1 MTLTEASRTL
11 RLMCALVVREAFD
24 RTIVPAYEAE
34 ADYQTA
40 IEWAPTTVI
49 MKKIAAGGRADALVI
64 IRDSMDK
71 LVEQGLV
78 DPATRFEVVDSR
90 VGIAVPKGALHP
102 DISTPEAFIRALLD
116 ARSVAYSKAGA
127 SGIYFEAMMAKL
139 GIADAIHAKA
149 TVIPAGFTA
158 EKLTSGEADIAV
170 QQLSELL
177 VVPGIEIVGPFPE
190 ALQNVTH
197 FSAAIMR
204 GAVNR
209 DGAER
214 FLAMLTDERAVAA
227 YHASGLD
234 PVTR

>member
-1 MTLTEASRTL
+1 MTVTEASRTL

-24 RTIVPAYEAE
+24 RTIVPAYESE
-34 ADYQTA
+34 SGYRTV
-40 IEWAPTTVI
+40 IEWTPTTVI
-49 MKKIAAGGRADALVI
+49 MNKIAEGERADAVVL

-78 DPATRFEVVDSR
+78 DPATRIEVVDSR

-102 DISTPEAFIRALLD
+102 DISTAEAFTSALLN

-127 SGIYFEAMMAKL
+127 SGIYFEAMMARL
-139 GIADAIHAKA
+139 GITEAINARA

-158 EKLTSGEADIAV
+158 EKLTTGEADIAV

-177 VVPGIEIVGPFPE
+177 VVPGIEIVGPFPD

-204 GAVNR
+204 DAVNR
-209 DGAER
+209 EGAEH
-214 FLAMLTDERAVAA
+214 FLAMLTEERAVAA
-227 YHASGLD
+227 YRASGLD
-234 PVTR
+234 PVSR

>member
-34 ADYQTA
+34 SGYRTV
-40 IEWAPTTVI
+40 IEWTPTTVI
-49 MKKIAAGGRADALVI
+49 MNKIAEGERADALVL

-78 DPATRFEVVDSR
+78 DPATRIEVVDSR
-90 VGIAVPKGALHP
+90 VGIAVPKGAPQP
-102 DISTPEAFIRALLD
+102 DISTPEAFTSALLN

-127 SGIYFEAMMAKL
+127 SGIYFEAMMARL
-139 GIADAIHAKA
+139 GITDAINARA

-158 EKLTSGEADIAV
+158 EKLTTGEADIAV

-177 VVPGIEIVGPFPE
+177 VVPGIEIVGPFPG

-204 GAVNR
+204 DAVNR
-209 DGAER
+209 EGAER
-214 FLAMLTDERAVAA
+214 FLTMLTEERAVAA
-227 YHASGLD
+227 YRASGLD
-234 PVTR
+234 PVSR

>member
-1 MTLTEASRTL
+1 MTVTEASRTL

-24 RTIVPAYEAE
+24 RTIVPAYESE
-34 ADYQTA
+34 SGYRTV
-40 IEWAPTTVI
+40 IEWTPTTVI
-49 MKKIAAGGRADALVI
+49 MNKIAEGERADAVVL

-78 DPATRFEVVDSR
+78 DPATRIEVVDSR

-102 DISTPEAFIRALLD
+102 DISTAEAFTSALLN

-127 SGIYFEAMMAKL
+127 SGIYFEAMMARL
-139 GIADAIHAKA
+139 GITEAINARA

-158 EKLTSGEADIAV
+158 EKLTTGEADIAV

-177 VVPGIEIVGPFPE
+177 VVPGIEIVGPFPD

-204 GAVNR
+204 DAVNR
-209 DGAER
+209 EGAEH
-214 FLAMLTDERAVAA
+214 FLAMLTEERAVAA
-227 YHASGLD
+227 YRASGLE
-234 PVTR
+234 PVSR

>member
-1 MTLTEASRTL
+1 MTVTEASRTL

-24 RTIVPAYEAE
+24 RTIVPAYESE
-34 ADYQTA
+34 SGYRTV
-40 IEWAPTTVI
+40 IEWTPTTVI
-49 MKKIAAGGRADALVI
+49 MNKIAEGERADAVVL

-78 DPATRFEVVDSR
+78 DPATRIEVVDSR

-102 DISTPEAFIRALLD
+102 DISTPEAFTSALLN

-127 SGIYFEAMMAKL
+127 SGIYFEAMMARL
-139 GIADAIHAKA
+139 GITEAINARA

-158 EKLTSGEADIAV
+158 EKLTTGEADFAV

-177 VVPGIEIVGPFPE
+177 VVPGIEIVGPFPD

-204 GAVNR
+204 DAVNR
-209 DGAER
+209 EGAEH
-214 FLAMLTDERAVAA
+214 FLAMLTEERAVAA
-227 YHASGLD
+227 YRASGLD
-234 PVTR
+234 PVSR

>member
-1 MTLTEASRTL
+1 MTVTEASRTL

-34 ADYQTA
+34 SGYRTV
-40 IEWAPTTVI
+40 IEWTPTTVI
-49 MKKIAAGGRADALVI
+49 MNKIAEGERADALVL

-78 DPATRFEVVDSR
+78 DPATRIEVVDSR
-90 VGIAVPKGALHP
+90 VGIAVPKGAPHP
-102 DISTPEAFIRALLD
+102 DISTPEAFTSALLN

-127 SGIYFEAMMAKL
+127 SGIYFEAMMARL
-139 GIADAIHAKA
+139 GITDAINARA

-158 EKLTSGEADIAV
+158 EKLTTGEADIAV

-177 VVPGIEIVGPFPE
+177 VVPGIEIVGPFPG

-204 GAVNR
+204 DAVNR
-209 DGAER
+209 EGAER
-214 FLAMLTDERAVAA
+214 FLAMLTEERAVAA
-227 YHASGLD
+227 YRASGLD
-234 PVTR
+234 PVSR

>member
-1 MTLTEASRTL
+1 MTVTEASRTL

-24 RTIVPAYEAE
+24 RTIVPAYESE
-34 ADYQTA
+34 SGYRTV
-40 IEWAPTTVI
+40 IEWTPTTVI
-49 MKKIAAGGRADALVI
+49 MNKIAEGERADAVVL

-78 DPATRFEVVDSR
+78 DPATRIEVVDSR

-102 DISTPEAFIRALLD
+102 DISTPEAFTSALLN

-127 SGIYFEAMMAKL
+127 SGIYFEAMMARL
-139 GIADAIHAKA
+139 GITEAINARA

-158 EKLTSGEADIAV
+158 EKLTTGEADIAV

-177 VVPGIEIVGPFPE
+177 VVPGIEIVGPFPD

-204 GAVNR
+204 DAVNR
-209 DGAER
+209 EGAEH
-214 FLAMLTDERAVAA
+214 FLAMLTEERAVAA
-227 YHASGLD
+227 YRASGLD
-234 PVTR
+234 PVSR

>member
-1 MTLTEASRTL
+1 MTVTEASRTL

-34 ADYQTA
+34 SGYRTV
-40 IEWAPTTVI
+40 IEWTPTTVI
-49 MKKIAAGGRADALVI
+49 MNKIGEGERADALVL

-78 DPATRFEVVDSR
+78 DPATRIEVVDSR
-90 VGIAVPKGALHP
+90 VGIAVPRGTPHP
-102 DISTPEAFIRALLD
+102 DISTPEAFTRALLN

-127 SGIYFEAMMAKL
+127 SGIYFEAMMARL
-139 GIADAIHAKA
+139 GITEAVNARA

-158 EKLTSGEADIAV
+158 EKLTTGEADIAV

-177 VVPGIEIVGPFPE
+177 VVPGIEIVGPFPD
-190 ALQNVTH
+190 AMQNVTH

-204 GAVNR
+204 DAVNR
-209 DGAER
+209 EGAER
-214 FLAMLTDERAVAA
+214 FLAMLTEERAVAA
-227 YHASGLD
+227 YRASGLD
-234 PVTR
+234 PVSR